1 MSSTQDGPSQYGP
14 QQPYGQPQNGPQQY
28 GYQQYGPPGYG
39 PPQPGP
45 QQYGPPPYGPP
56 QAVAPQKRK
65 KWPWILLAVFVI
77 VVGMFACNAGGGQ
90 DAETTSGTEESAS
103 GTEEGAEE
111 ADEGE
116 ESLGIGDT
124 GQVGD
129 WMVTVNG
136 TQTATTMGG
145 EFYEEQ
151 AQGEFVIVDMMV
163 ENGGSDAT
171 YFDDSALSLID
182 ADGNSHSA
190 SSVLGDDSFFLQ
202 QINPG
207 NQATGTAAFDIPEGT
222 EAVALKVEDTWSFDE
237 PIEIRLN

>member
-1 MSSTQDGPSQYGP
+1 MSSTQDGSSRYGP

-28 GYQQYGPPGYG
+28 GYQQYGPP
-39 PPQPGP
+39 QPGP

-56 QAVAPQKRK
+56 QAVAPKRRR

-77 VVGMFACNAGGGQ
+77 VVGMFACTAGGGQ
-90 DAETTSGTEESAS
+90 DAETTSDTEESTS
-103 GTEEGAEE
+103 GTEGGADE
-111 ADEGE
+111 AAEGE
-116 ESLGIGDT
+116 EVLGIGDT

-136 TQTATTMGG
+136 TETAATVGG
-145 EFYEEQ
+145 EFYEER
-151 AQGEFVIVDMMV
+151 AQGEFVVVDLTV

-171 YFDDSALSLID
+171 YFDDTALSVID

-190 SSVLGDDSFFLQ
+190 SSTASDDFFLE

-207 NQATGTAAFDIPEGT
+207 NQATGTAAFDVPEGT
-222 EAVALKVEDTWSFDE
+222 EAVALEVEDTLSFAE
-237 PIEIRLN
+237 PIEIRLD